1 MRTGTRRRVT
11 QIDLHSIEYSSTDDE
26 SLSDDEQDESGES
39 DEDDSDEDDS
49 DEDESDAELTPQEL
63 EELRQDEENISIEVL
78 FPGDNERFPLKG
90 EIICCH
96 YTSYLADGTEFDSSR
111 HRGHHF
117 EFVLGS
123 GQVIKGWDRAVL
135 KMSFGERAMVSV
147 SPKYA
152 YGSRGLP
159 PIIKP
164 HSALRFDIELISW
177 RTPPMWTKPLIMA
190 EEDTMTSDKDLFFWD
205 PQSLVDEEPEFEV
218 IDQEPD

>member
-164 HSALRFDIELISW
+164 HRTRRCGSTSSSSRGARRPCGLSPSSW
-177 RTPPMWTKPLIMA
+177 QRRTP
-190 EEDTMTSDKDLFFWD
+190 
-205 PQSLVDEEPEFEV
+205 
-218 IDQEPD
+218 